1 VDAFF
6 EFVGNYFWLVFVFG
20 GAIGGGLK
28 AIGAA
33 NERRAERRQERYR
46 LKQQTKLA
54 ELEASGQRRV
64 DAEAV
69 RRDIAKSLDQHN
81 QTDVRW
87 FAYELDAATLLDF
100 PMMIDLREPLTI
112 EFHRAKRRTDLLRPD
127 SVGDLVD
134 DSDRRRE
141 YRDAVHAYATA
152 FDVAETEAKRRRRS
166 GFSDEEQQRLQR
178 AQRLLQLA
186 QDAGASPEER
196 RSAYARARKELDGL
210 IVLPA
215 ATTQQLE
222 QRVAGQ
228 LER

>member
-1 VDAFF
+1 MDAFF

-112 EFHRAKRRTDLLRPD
+112 EFHRAKRKTDLLRPD
-127 SVGDLVD
+127 SVDDLVD